1 MRPLPVSASWFV
13 VTDCGAGVTL
23 IEEPGVEPMLRA
35 NTWYVRGRRR
45 DVVIDTGLGVCSL
58 RDALAETFGGREPVA
73 VLTHSHPDHM
83 GGAHEFRQRWAHPA
97 ENPGRPAHVSL
108 FGPDLCAALGVDP
121 GTDGMSGWQLNAV
134 PSDDYDMST
143 YQTRPAPTT
152 ADLRDGDV
160 VDLGDRRLEVLHLP
174 GHSPGS
180 IALYDP
186 DTRTL
191 FSGDVVYDAE
201 LLDDLV
207 GSDRAHYR
215 ESMRRL
221 AQLDVATVHAGHEP
235 SFDGDR
241 LHVLIDAYLSTPTP
255 ESTRI

>member
-1 MRPLPVSASWFV
+1 MSLPVSPTWFAI
-13 VTDCGAGVTL
+13 TDCGEGVTL

-35 NTWYVRGRRR
+35 NTWYLRGRRR

-58 RDALAETFGGREPVA
+58 RGAMAETFGGREPLA
-73 VLTHSHPDHM
+73 VLTHAHLDHM
-83 GGAHEFRQRWAHPA
+83 GGAHEFGQRWAHPA
-97 ENPGRPAHVSL
+97 ENTGRPARVSL
-108 FGPDLCAALGVDP
+108 FGPDLCATLGLDP
-121 GTDGMSGWQLNAV
+121 GTEGMVGWQLNAV
-134 PSDDYDMST
+134 PAEGYDPST
-143 YQTRPAPTT
+143 YVTRPAPTT
-152 ADLRDGDV
+152 ADITDGDV
-160 VDLGDRRLEVLHLP
+160 IDLGDRCLEVLHLP

-180 IALYDP
+180 IALYDR

-207 GSDRAHYR
+207 GSDRSRYR

-221 AQLDVATVHAGHEP
+221 AQLDVATVHAGHDR

-241 LHVLIDAYLSTPTP
+241 LHTLIDTYLST
-255 ESTRI
+255 STHTREDT